1 MDALEGPTS
10 HQPIHNPPGPALIHT
25 VWTWIRRRHRRA
37 DRSAAS
43 PDAPANTA
51 EVARLNI
58 EIAEYERRLAEAS
71 LIGGQRAAVLNNMAI
86 RLRARS
92 SHTGEVS
99 DLDRA
104 LEASRTA
111 VDDRDPAMGDTPWY
125 LTTLGNCLIDRF
137 VRTASHAD
145 LDEAISAYQRALDEP
160 PDNSAADRD
169 RRLFQ
174 ANLANAFEDRYR
186 LDGRLDDLNSAI
198 SLVEGIGTL
207 TDSLQQ
213 AGLSANYA
221 AMLLSRY
228 TATGKMDDLDH
239 AIDIAAA
246 ALPQAL
252 PGTSTSMAL
261 RVNLSGALQSRYN
274 RTRQR
279 ADLDVALHQLQI
291 GLTELQPGAVDRA
304 MLSNNLGTAYAT
316 QALANTGEQRRLNLE
331 LSVAAHRAAVR
342 SAGKRDRP
350 SYLNDLGGALLDQ
363 YQETRRRRELR
374 AALRAWRTAL
384 AETPAGAPSFA
395 RRAGNLAR
403 GTAISAR
410 VRANRRTLAAARRLY
425 TEGCRAGLDGDPEA
439 ALANATDWG
448 SWASGRM
455 AWDEAAAAYDTAL
468 VALER
473 LFRSQLLRAHKQ
485 VWLATATGLPAAA
498 ALAQVRR
505 GNPQRALDALE
516 RSRAM
521 LLSEALGRDRANL
534 KALREQGRD
543 DLVDRFA
550 AAANKLATLGP

>member
-1 MDALEGPTS
+1 
-10 HQPIHNPPGPALIHT
+10 
-25 VWTWIRRRHRRA
+25 
-37 DRSAAS
+37 
-43 PDAPANTA
+43 
-51 EVARLNI
+51 VARLNT
-58 EIAEYERRLAEAS
+58 EIAEYERRLADTS
-71 LIGGQRAAVLNNMAI
+71 FIGGQRAAVLNNMAI

-92 SHTGEVS
+92 SHTGEPS

-104 LEASRTA
+104 LEASCTA
-111 VDDRDPAMGDTPWY
+111 VDDRDPAMGDAAWY
-125 LTTLGNCLIDRF
+125 LTTLGNCLIDRY

-160 PDNSAADRD
+160 PDNSAAEDD

-174 ANLANAFEDRYR
+174 ANLANALEDRYR

-207 TDSLQQ
+207 TDSLRQR
-213 AGLSANYA
+213 GLSANYA

-228 TATGKMDDLDH
+228 TATGKMDDLGH

-246 ALPQAL
+246 ALPQAS
-252 PGTSTSMAL
+252 PGTSTSTAL

-279 ADLDVALHQLQI
+279 VDLDEAVHQLQM
-291 GLTELQPGAVDRA
+291 GLTELLPGAVDRA
-304 MLSNNLGTAYAT
+304 MLSNNLGVAYAARA
-316 QALANTGEQRRLNLE
+316 QASTGEQRRLDLA
-331 LSVAAHRAAVR
+331 LSVAAHRVAVR
-342 SAGKRDRP
+342 SAGERDRP
-350 SYLNDLGGALLDQ
+350 SYINDLGGALLDR
-363 YQETRRRRELR
+363 YQETGRRRELR

-384 AETPAGAPSFA
+384 AETPRAAPSFA

-403 GTAISAR
+403 GTAISAQR
-410 VRANRRTLAAARRLY
+410 RANRRALAAARRLY
-425 TEGCRAGLDGDPEA
+425 TESCRAGLDGDPEA
-439 ALANATDWG
+439 ALANASDWG
-448 SWASGRM
+448 RWASGRM
-455 AWDEAAAAYDTAL
+455 AWGEAAAAYDTAL

-473 LFRSQLLRAHKQ
+473 LFRSQLLRAHKE
-485 VWLATATGLPAAA
+485 VWLTAATGVPAAA

-505 GNPQRALDALE
+505 GDPRRAVDALE

-543 DLVDRFA
+543 DLVDRFD
-550 AAANKLATLGP
+550 AAANKLAMLGP